1 MNDIPCRE
9 RTFLYR
15 MDVSTFYGTYL
26 RWFRHLSERLGLENT
41 LLVWENSFN
50 DYRSEYLVGILTTE
64 WNRVENDE
72 SKQAADKIS
81 ALVTEIISS
90 MNLELSESE
99 VQRILEN
106 TPPIYQIK
114 HYFANDIM
122 EREISAYDALHIR
135 FDGLACLAETII
147 ESYGKQGELI
157 VYDLMIEGRLE
168 SSRDEKGSV
177 EQFIAYFTAE
187 PDQPDIFTAGLETRV
202 IHATESEA
210 VINVL
215 ECEWGRYFRERHP
228 QVGYLMACSTDEIA
242 YKSFNNRLRMQRT
255 QTIMEGDEL
264 CDFWIYAVN
273 G

>member
-1 MNDIPCRE
+1 MNYIPSRE
-9 RTFLYR
+9 RTFFYR
-15 MDVSTFYGTYL
+15 IDISTFYATYL
-26 RWFRHLSERLGLENT
+26 RWFRHISERLGTENT
-41 LLVWENSFN
+41 LLVWRNTFA
-50 DYRSEYLVGILTTE
+50 DYDDEHLLGILSSE
-64 WNRVENDE
+64 WYQVEPNESNRV
-72 SKQAADKIS
+72 ADKIS
-81 ALVTEIISS
+81 SLVDEIILTT
-90 MNLELSESE
+90 NLELSESE